1 MSIAKVIIH
10 AVWATK
16 NRAPLIHP
24 DWEDILFQNM
34 QEQFE
39 KMGCEVLIINGYTDH
54 VHCLFSMG
62 RKHSISDIIKQVK
75 GESSFYIN
83 SLAITGFHFLWQ
95 SGYAAFSVNEKNYNR
110 LYKYILNQKVH
121 HENNSMNEIFELPPL
136 RIQLLS
142 VDEI

>member
-1 MSIAKVIIH
+1 M
-10 AVWATK
+10 
-16 NRAPLIHP
+16 
-24 DWEDILFQNM
+24 NM

-39 KMGCEVLIINGYTDH
+39 KMGCEVLIINGYHDH

-62 RKHSISDIIKQVK
+62 RNHSISEIIKQVK

-95 SGYAAFSVNEKNYNR
+95 SGYAAFSVNEKNYDR

-121 HENNSMNEIFELPPL
+121 HENNRVYEIFELPPL
-136 RIQLLS
+136 RFQTKS
-142 VDEI
+142 VE

>member
-16 NRAPLIHP
+16 NRVPMIRP
-24 DWEDILFQNM
+24 EWEDILFLNM

-39 KMGCEVLIINGYTDH
+39 KMGCEVLMINGMEEH

-62 RKHSISDIIKQVK
+62 RSHSIAEIIKQVK
-75 GESSFYIN
+75 GESSFYKN
-83 SLAITGFHFLWQ
+83 SLALSENPFEWQ
-95 SGYAAFSVNEKNYNR
+95 KGYAAFSVNEKNYDR
-110 LYKYILNQKVH
+110 LYEYILNQKEH

-136 RIQLLS
+136 RIQM
-142 VDEI
+142 VPVEEI